1 MDRPARTS
9 DLGEMGVALE
19 LHQRSAMC
27 SNERCSLHVLVVD
40 DDDLI
45 RTAIAEVVQAMG
57 VAVTQARDGLE
68 ALEALATGPRPCLA
82 LVDLMMPRM
91 CGEEF
96 AWAVR
101 GMHLDLVIV
110 SMSAGNG
117 ALAPPLVEGHVRKP
131 FSIEQL
137 EDVVERHCAAARRA
151 APKPLAGDVE
161 AEGTSTETP
170 GCDPREARPIEMARD
185 TGFESACDA
194 ALFC

>member
-1 MDRPARTS
+1 MLQQPS
-9 DLGEMGVALE
+9 D
-19 LHQRSAMC
+19 MC
-27 SNERCSLHVLVVD
+27 SNERCSLRVLVVD
-40 DDDLI
+40 DDELI
-45 RTAIAEVVQAMG
+45 RTAIAEVVQEMG

-96 AWAVR
+96 ARAVR
-101 GMHLDLVIV
+101 RMHLDLVIV

-137 EDVVERHCAAARRA
+137 EEVVERHCAAARRV
-151 APKPLAGDVE
+151 APKPRAEDVE
-161 AEGTSTETP
+161 AEGTSPEAP
-170 GCDPREARPIEMARD
+170 GCNPRQSRPIKMARD

>member
-1 MDRPARTS
+1 MLQQPS
-9 DLGEMGVALE
+9 G
-19 LHQRSAMC
+19 MC

-45 RTAIAEVVQAMG
+45 RTAIAEVVQQMG
-57 VAVTQARDGLE
+57 VSVTQARDGLE
-68 ALEALATGPRPCLA
+68 ALEALATGPKPCLA

-96 AWAVR
+96 ARAVR
-101 GMHLDLVIV
+101 RMHLDLVIV

-137 EDVVERHCAAARRA
+137 EDVVERHCAAARRV
-151 APKPLAGDVE
+151 APKPRAGDVE
-161 AEGTSTETP
+161 AEP
-170 GCDPREARPIEMARD
+170 VAARD
-185 TGFESACDA
+185 PGPQPPRTSADHDGARRFESVCNATLSC
-194 ALFC
+194 

>member
-1 MDRPARTS
+1 
-9 DLGEMGVALE
+9 
-19 LHQRSAMC
+19 MC
-27 SNERCSLHVLVVD
+27 SNERCALHVLVVD

-45 RTAIAEVVQAMG
+45 RIAIAELVREMG
-57 VAVTQARDGLE
+57 VLVTQARDGVE

-96 AWAVR
+96 ARAVR
-101 GMHLDLVIV
+101 GMRLDLAIV

-137 EDVVERHCAAARRA
+137 EDVVERHCAAARRV
-151 APKPLAGDVE
+151 APRPRAGDVE
-161 AEGTSTETP
+161 GERSSPETP
-170 GCDPREARPIEMARD
+170 GCNPREPRPIELARE
-185 TGFESACDA
+185 TGFEAASDA
-194 ALFC
+194 AIFG